1 MSIDNQIIEFFKQPN
16 YLPMK
21 QHEIANA
28 LGIIDKNE
36 RNAFRKVLYELE
48 KKGTIE
54 RLRKNRFSLP
64 NLSSRA
70 KYNINQ
76 FLQKKSYNKIGI
88 YNSFKNEI
96 IIHDI
101 DLNKNI
107 SLYAPSYNS
116 EENSYHFR
124 KVKKKFKYS
133 R

>member
-64 NLSSRA
+64 NLSNQVLGII
-70 KYNINQ
+70 KFLPKGGGILIPVDENNEEIYINERNLGVA
-76 FLQKKSYNKIGI
+76 FLPNDKVIA
-88 YNSFKNEI
+88 EI
-96 IIHDI
+96 FW
-101 DLNKNI
+101 LEV
-107 SLYAPSYNS
+107 LT
-116 EENSYHFR
+116 
-124 KVKKKFKYS
+124 
-133 R
+133 